1 MGPGQWDSERREK
14 MVDLGTEPV
23 TVQAES
29 GTPEPIPASQSKIII
44 AACVTV
50 LASLMGLAGVTVTQ
64 VQQDNLTNLLVAL
77 APLAATLVTGIV
89 TIWARRK
96 SIPAPIKGSP
106 ADPQVV
112 QLKLLERAKKASLQN
127 DLDNYSRGS
136 QGRKGRR

>member
-1 MGPGQWDSERREK
+1 

-64 VQQDNLTNLLVAL
+64 VQQDNLTNLLVA
-77 APLAATLVTGIV
+77 
-89 TIWARRK
+89 IWARRK

-127 DLDNYSRGS
+127 DLDSYSRGS

>member
-1 MGPGQWDSERREK
+1 

-64 VQQDNLTNLLVAL
+64 VQQDN
-77 APLAATLVTGIV
+77 
-89 TIWARRK
+89 
-96 SIPAPIKGSP
+96 IPAPIKGSP

-127 DLDNYSRGS
+127 DLDSYSRGS